1 MNIRTGILIT
11 ILAMGCGGE
20 EEAASGELENAAE
33 QVEGAAA
40 ATGEA
45 VEEAAA
51 ATAEGAEAA
60 AEGAEAAA
68 EGTGAAAAAGAE
80 NMQQGLA
87 ALGEAMAAA
96 QGAEGDSHCE
106 QAYNGAMAMVAALSQ
121 QGGNPPPANIPSE
134 ESFLEGCNAL
144 PEQAQQCMTMSYAM
158 ANQETCST
166 VMQSPEVQA
175 FRAQMRPQ

>member
-40 ATGEA
+40 AAEA
-45 VEEAAA
+45 ASAAVAEAAA
-51 ATAEGAEAA
+51 AQAA
-60 AEGAEAAA
+60 AETTAQQ
-68 EGTGAAAAAGAE
+68 AAAAPTAPEG
-80 NMQQGLA
+80 MQEGLA
-87 ALGEAMAAA
+87 ALGQAMAAA
-96 QGAEGDSHCE
+96 QGAEGDTYCE
-106 QAYNGAMAMVAALSQ
+106 QAYNGAMAMVAALSK
-121 QGGNPPPANIPSE
+121 QGGNPPSANIPSE
-134 ESFLEGCNAL
+134 ASFLEGCNAL

-158 ANQETCST
+158 ANQQTCSA

-175 FRAQMRPQ
+175 FRNQMRPE

>member
-20 EEAASGELENAAE
+20 EEASGEAASAAE
-33 QVEGAAA
+33 QIEAASAAA
-40 ATGEA
+40 SEA
-45 VEEAAA
+45 VEAAA
-51 ATAEGAEAA
+51 VAA
-60 AEGAEAAA
+60 AENTAAAA
-68 EGTGAAAAAGAE
+68 EGTTAAAEGTAAAAGE
-80 NMQQGLA
+80 GPQNMQEGLA

-106 QAYNGAMAMVAALSQ
+106 QAYNGAMAMVAALSK
-121 QGGNPPPANIPSE
+121 QGGGAPTANIPSE
-134 ESFLEGCNAL
+134 ESFLTGCNAL

-158 ANQETCST
+158 ANQETCSA

-175 FRAQMRPQ
+175 FRNQMRPE

>member
-20 EEAASGELENAAE
+20 EEASG
-33 QVEGAAA
+33 
-40 ATGEA
+40 
-45 VEEAAA
+45 EAAA
-51 ATAEGAEAA
+51 AAEQIEAAAAAAGEALEAAAGEA

-68 EGTGAAAAAGAE
+68 EGTEAAAEGAAEGAAAGAQ
-80 NMQQGLA
+80 NMQEGLA
-87 ALGEAMAAA
+87 ALGQAMAAA

-106 QAYNGAMAMVAALSQ
+106 QAYNGAMAMVAALQ
-121 QGGNPPPANIPSE
+121 KQGGGAPNANIPSE

-158 ANQETCST
+158 ANQETCSA
-166 VMQSPEVQA
+166 VMQTPEVQA
-175 FRAQMRPQ
+175 FRTQMQPQ

>member
-40 ATGEA
+40 AAGEA
-45 VEEAAA
+45 VEAA
-51 ATAEGAEAA
+51 AEAA
-60 AEGAEAAA
+60 AEGEAAAEPAAEAAA
-68 EGTGAAAAAGAE
+68 EGPQ
-80 NMQQGLA
+80 NMQEGLA

-121 QGGNPPPANIPSE
+121 QGGNAPPANIPSE
-134 ESFLEGCNAL
+134 DSFLEGCNAL

-158 ANQETCST
+158 ANQEVCST

-175 FRAQMRPQ
+175 FRAQMRPE